1 MTNPINKLHDYIINE
16 QIESSDLLII
26 AKYKLII
33 NLCLVFFTIS
43 SFVSIVILLV
53 NPDPLT
59 VGLRL
64 HVPFLM
70 LLYLYML
77 RKGFRFN
84 LVAVLFIL
92 HLFLLLSFLCLF
104 VVNGNYTAGLMFV
117 LLVLLSNYLVGKLF
131 PWIIFILTSTVL
143 IFSLVLPYYNITPAL
158 HTLPFPVD
166 PKINLV
172 FFIIILMLFANMLEI
187 ANQSVL
193 NGLNNSLQ
201 DRLSE
206 RETLLK
212 EIHHRVKNNL
222 QVIMSLLSLQSA
234 YLKDEKVKRILN
246 QSQYRINSMAA
257 THEMLYQSG
266 DFGKVNYTD
275 YLEQLINNLINS
287 MKGKDG
293 NIEYTIDAENIYLN
307 LNTAI
312 PLGLIINEILTN
324 SLKYAFGEN
333 VKGLITIHLIALNDK
348 RLKMEIGDN
357 GKGFSPSDKRPK
369 SIGLK
374 LIHKLS
380 YQLEGGIVKDN
391 TKKGTNYIIEFSR
404 AD

>member
-1 MTNPINKLHDYIINE
+1 MNLINKLHNLILKEYRE
-16 QIESSDLLII
+16 EYDLLVIG
-26 AKYKLII
+26 KCKLII
-33 NLCLVFFTIS
+33 NLCVVFFSIS
-43 SFVSIVILLV
+43 LFVSIVILFF

-59 VGLRL
+59 VALRL

-70 LLYLYML
+70 LLYLFL
-77 RKGFRFN
+77 LKKGYSYK
-84 LVAVLFIL
+84 LVAVFFIL
-92 HLFLLLSFLCLF
+92 HLFMLLSFLCLF

-131 PWIIFILTSTVL
+131 PWLIFIMSA
-143 IFSLVLPYYNITPAL
+143 LVLVSSVILPLYFVLPSL

-172 FFIIILMLFANMLEI
+172 FFIIILMLFVNMLEI
-187 ANQSVL
+187 ANQNVI
-193 NGLNNSLQ
+193 NGLNNVLQ
-201 DRLSE
+201 VRLNE

-222 QVIMSLLSLQSA
+222 QVIMSLLSLQTA
-234 YLKDEKVKRILN
+234 YINDEEVIRILN
-246 QSQYRINSMAA
+246 QSQYRIGSMAA

-266 DFGKVNYTD
+266 DFAKVEYEA
-275 YLEQLINNLINS
+275 YLNQLTQNLINS
-287 MKGKDG
+287 IKGKNS
-293 NIEYTIDAENIYLN
+293 NIEYVIEVNNIYFKLD
-307 LNTAI
+307 TAI
-312 PLGLIINEILTN
+312 PLGLMINEILTN
-324 SLKYAFGEN
+324 SLKYAFSKNE
-333 VKGLITIHLIALNDK
+333 KGIITIRINELNDK
-348 RLKMEIGDN
+348 RLKLEIGDN
-357 GKGFSPSDKRPK
+357 GKGFSPSDRRPK

-404 AD
+404 VN